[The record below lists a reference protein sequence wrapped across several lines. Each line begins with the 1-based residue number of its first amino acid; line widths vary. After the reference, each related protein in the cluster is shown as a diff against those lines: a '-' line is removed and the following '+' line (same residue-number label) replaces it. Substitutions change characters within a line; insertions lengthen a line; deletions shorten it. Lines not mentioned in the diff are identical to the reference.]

1 MKKIILSLI
10 TTFYIYNLRKKLGAR
25 YIKTVR
31 GIGYCLKADDNV
43 CQFEFCQSKCKS
55 IKNS

>member
-25 YIKTVR
+25 YIRTVR
-31 GIGYCLKADDNV
+31 GFGYCLKA
-43 CQFEFCQSKCKS
+43 EK
-55 IKNS
+55 